1 MALMAEQAIQVG
13 QLRHIDSWHNLNDAG
28 SGAHIGLFTCR
39 CAHDDEETMQ
49 AKMAQMGSDGL
60 PLRKTQNAGSKQTV
74 AQLKVR

>member
-1 MALMAEQAIQVG
+1 MLLNTLPGHQAS
-13 QLRHIDSWHNLNDAG
+13 RDNFAWHTPW
-28 SGAHIGLFTCR
+28 LFWLLCS
-39 CAHDDEETMQ
+39 AHDDEETMQ